1 VVISQ
6 VACALLLSGEDL
18 NNYGAVENILV
29 EMGIYFQVQVTPI
42 LCIENIMSHFS
53 IARMSLLTMNLI
65 VFLQDDYLDCHGDPE
80 FIGKVCCLPIV
91 PISMNILSC

>member
-18 NNYGAVENILV
+18 NNYGPVENILV

-42 LCIENIMSHFS
+42 LCIEQHEPFS
-53 IARMSLLTMNLI
+53 ISRMSLLTMNLI

-80 FIGKVCCLPIV
+80 FIGKVCCLPIQF
-91 PISMNILSC
+91 